1 MSIVPPCLHRG
12 RQCLAPSPF
21 CMQDTVCGGSGKLGR
36 SPGPRIPPVGL
47 HLDAGMG
54 KTREADTEQR
64 RLQSLQA
71 LEASR
76 ARYENLYQDAPDMFA
91 SVTVDTERVVQCNA
105 TLLRATG
112 FRRSEVIGR
121 PLQDLHDAA
130 GAADLAQALE
140 RVRAD
145 GRARDVE
152 LRLRRRDGTLLDV
165 SLSMALVRDEQKNY
179 YYRSIWRDVTD
190 RKRAEDA
197 LRRKQGELERSQD
210 ELQALAG
217 RLLTAQDDERRRIS
231 RELHDDVNQRLAM
244 LTLDVESLQA
254 GLSRS
259 QRETAE
265 RLGVIRDRLVELSD
279 DVHGLAY
286 GLHPS
291 VLDHL
296 GLKAA
301 LHSHVADL
309 QRHES
314 IRIGLHVGDSLERL
328 PADVAAC
335 LYRVAQ
341 AALRN
346 VVKHAHASRAT
357 VEVRRAEGGVRLSV
371 SDDGV
376 GFAGPTRS
384 SEGLGIVGMQERV
397 RLVGGRFALTSQ
409 VGEGS
414 SLTVCLP
421 LPGEDAGEE
430 DGEETASTTGG

>member
-1 MSIVPPCLHRG
+1 MPQR
-12 RQCLAPSPF
+12 R
-21 CMQDTVCGGSGKLGR
+21 
-36 SPGPRIPPVGL
+36 
-47 HLDAGMG
+47 DA
-54 KTREADTEQR
+54 DSEQR
-64 RLQSLQA
+64 QVQSLRA
-71 LEASR
+71 LEAAR

-112 FRRSEVIGR
+112 FRRHEVIGR
-121 PLQDLHDAA
+121 PLQDLHDA
-130 GAADLAQALE
+130 GCAADLAQALDKV
-140 RVRAD
+140 RVD

-152 LRLRRRDGTLLDV
+152 LRLRRHDGNLLDV

-197 LRRKQGELERSQD
+197 LRRKQAELERSQA

-231 RELHDDVNQRLAM
+231 RELHDDVNQRLAI

-254 GLSRS
+254 RVPRAPGA
-259 QRETAE
+259 TAK

-286 GLHPS
+286 DLHPS

-296 GLKAA
+296 GLRAA
-301 LHSHVADL
+301 LKSYVADL

-314 IRIGLHVGDSLERL
+314 IRIDLHVGDNLERL
-328 PADVAAC
+328 PPDVAAC

-346 VVKHAHASRAT
+346 VVKHAQANRVA
-357 VEVRRAEGGVRLSV
+357 VELEPVDGGVRLSV

-376 GFAGPTRS
+376 GFAVPARS

-397 RLVGGRFALTSQ
+397 RLVGGRFSLKSQ

-414 SLTVCLP
+414 RVTVWVP
-421 LPGEDAGEE
+421 LPRGDAGE
-430 DGEETASTTGG
+430 

>member
-1 MSIVPPCLHRG
+1 MP
-12 RQCLAPSPF
+12 
-21 CMQDTVCGGSGKLGR
+21 K
-36 SPGPRIPPVGL
+36 PR
-47 HLDAGMG
+47 D
-54 KTREADTEQR
+54 ADTERR

-71 LEASR
+71 LEAAR

-112 FRRSEVIGR
+112 FRRHEVIGQ
-121 PLQDLHDAA
+121 PLQDLHDT
-130 GAADLAQALE
+130 GCAADLAQALD
-140 RVRAD
+140 RVRVE
-145 GRARDVE
+145 GRARDIE
-152 LRLRRRDGTLLDV
+152 LRLRRQDGTLLDV
-165 SLSMALVRDEQKNY
+165 SLSVALIRDEQKNY

-197 LRRKQGELERSQD
+197 LRRKQAELERSQT

-254 GLSRS
+254 RVPRS
-259 QRETAE
+259 PGATAE

-296 GLKAA
+296 GLRAA
-301 LHSHVADL
+301 LESHVADL

-314 IRIGLHVGDSLERL
+314 IRIGLRVGDNLERL
-328 PADVAAC
+328 PPDVAAC

-346 VVKHAHASRAT
+346 VVKHARAGRVA
-357 VEVRRAEGGVRLSV
+357 VELEPVDDGVRLSV

-376 GFAGPTRS
+376 GFAVPARS
-384 SEGLGIVGMQERV
+384 SQGLGIVGMQERV
-397 RLVGGRFALTSQ
+397 RLVGGRFSLTSR
-409 VGEGS
+409 VDEGS
-414 SLTVCLP
+414 RVTVWVP
-421 LPGEDAGEE
+421 LPREDTGE
-430 DGEETASTTGG
+430 

>member
-1 MSIVPPCLHRG
+1 MD
-12 RQCLAPSPF
+12 
-21 CMQDTVCGGSGKLGR
+21 MQKARDADGKQAR
-36 SPGPRIPPVGL
+36 AKSVR
-47 HLDAGMG
+47 
-54 KTREADTEQR
+54 
-64 RLQSLQA
+64 A
-71 LEASR
+71 LEAAR

-112 FRRSEVIGR
+112 YRRTEVLGR
-121 PLQDLHDAA
+121 PVRELHDPGSAA
-130 GAADLAQALE
+130 ALGQALE
-140 RVRAD
+140 TARAD

-152 LRLRRRDGTLLDV
+152 LRLRRQDGNLLDV
-165 SLSMALVRDEQKNY
+165 SLSMALIRDERQNY

-190 RKRAEDA
+190 RKRAEVA
-197 LRRKQGELERSQD
+197 LRRKQAELERSQA

-254 GLSRS
+254 RVPRS
-259 QRETAE
+259 ARVTAE
-265 RLGVIRDRLVELSD
+265 RLGAIRDRLVELSD

-296 GLKAA
+296 GLRAA
-301 LHSHVADL
+301 LRSHVADL

-314 IRIGLHVGDSLERL
+314 IRIDLRIGDLAEPVP
-328 PADVAAC
+328 PAVAAC
-335 LYRVAQ
+335 LYHVAQ

-346 VVKHAHASRAT
+346 VVKHAHASGVT
-357 VEVRRAEGGVRLSV
+357 VDVAPADGGVRLAV

-376 GFAGPTRS
+376 GFAVPTRS
-384 SEGLGIVGMQERV
+384 CEGLGIVGMQERV
-397 RLVGGRFALTSQ
+397 RLAGGRFELASQ

-414 SLTVCLP
+414 RITVWAP
-421 LPGEDAGEE
+421 LPGAAAGKE
-430 DGEETASTTGG
+430 

>member
-1 MSIVPPCLHRG
+1 
-12 RQCLAPSPF
+12 
-21 CMQDTVCGGSGKLGR
+21 
-36 SPGPRIPPVGL
+36 
-47 HLDAGMG
+47 
-54 KTREADTEQR
+54 
-64 RLQSLQA
+64 
-71 LEASR
+71 
-76 ARYENLYQDAPDMFA
+76 MFA

-112 FRRSEVIGR
+112 YRRTEVLGR
-121 PLQDLHDAA
+121 PVRELHDPGSAA
-130 GAADLAQALE
+130 ALGQALE
-140 RVRAD
+140 TARAD

-152 LRLRRRDGTLLDV
+152 LRLRRQDGNLLDV
-165 SLSMALVRDEQKNY
+165 SLSMALIRDERQNY

-190 RKRAEDA
+190 RKRAEVA
-197 LRRKQGELERSQD
+197 LRRKQAELERSQA

-254 GLSRS
+254 RVPRS
-259 QRETAE
+259 ARVTAE
-265 RLGVIRDRLVELSD
+265 RLGAIRDRLVELSD

-296 GLKAA
+296 GLRAA
-301 LHSHVADL
+301 LRSHVADL

-314 IRIGLHVGDSLERL
+314 IRIDLRIGDLAEL
-328 PADVAAC
+328 VPPAVAAC
-335 LYRVAQ
+335 LYHVAQ

-346 VVKHAHASRAT
+346 VVKHAHASGVT
-357 VEVRRAEGGVRLSV
+357 VDVAPADGGVRLAV

-376 GFAGPTRS
+376 GFAVPTRS

-397 RLVGGRFALTSQ
+397 RLAGGRFELTSQ

-414 SLTVCLP
+414 RITVWAP
-421 LPGEDAGEE
+421 LPGAAAGKK
-430 DGEETASTTGG
+430 

>member
-1 MSIVPPCLHRG
+1 MPKR
-12 RQCLAPSPF
+12 R
-21 CMQDTVCGGSGKLGR
+21 
-36 SPGPRIPPVGL
+36 
-47 HLDAGMG
+47 DA
-54 KTREADTEQR
+54 DSEQR
-64 RLQSLQA
+64 QVQSLRA
-71 LEASR
+71 LEAAR

-112 FRRSEVIGR
+112 FRRHEVIGR
-121 PLQDLHDAA
+121 PLQDLHDA
-130 GAADLAQALE
+130 GCAADLAQALDKV
-140 RVRAD
+140 RVD

-152 LRLRRRDGTLLDV
+152 LRLRRHDGNLLDV

-197 LRRKQGELERSQD
+197 LRRKQAELERSQA

-231 RELHDDVNQRLAM
+231 RELHDDVNQRLAI

-254 GLSRS
+254 RVPRAPGA
-259 QRETAE
+259 TAK

-286 GLHPS
+286 DLHPS

-296 GLKAA
+296 GLRAA
-301 LHSHVADL
+301 LKSYVADL

-314 IRIGLHVGDSLERL
+314 IRIDLHVGDNLERL
-328 PADVAAC
+328 PPDVAAC

-346 VVKHAHASRAT
+346 VVKHAQANRVA
-357 VEVRRAEGGVRLSV
+357 VELEPVDGGVRLSV

-376 GFAGPTRS
+376 GFAVPARS

-397 RLVGGRFALTSQ
+397 RLVGGRFSLKSQ

-414 SLTVCLP
+414 RVTVWVP
-421 LPGEDAGEE
+421 LPRGDAGE
-430 DGEETASTTGG
+430 

>member
-1 MSIVPPCLHRG
+1 MRESRN
-12 RQCLAPSPF
+12 A
-21 CMQDTVCGGSGKLGR
+21 
-36 SPGPRIPPVGL
+36 GL
-47 HLDAGMG
+47 
-54 KTREADTEQR
+54 EQR
-64 RLQSLQA
+64 RLQSLRA
-71 LEASR
+71 LEAAR

-112 FRRSEVIGR
+112 FRRQEVLGR
-121 PLQDLHDAA
+121 PLVELHDVECAS
-130 GAADLAQALE
+130 DLSRALD

-152 LRLRRRDGTLLDV
+152 LRLRRRDDSFLDV
-165 SLSMALVRDEQKNY
+165 SLSMTLVRDERQNY

-197 LRRKQGELERSQD
+197 LRRKQAELERSQA

-254 GLSRS
+254 DAPLAPGA
-259 QRETAE
+259 TTE
-265 RLGVIRDRLVELSD
+265 RLTVIRNRLVELSD

-301 LHSHVADL
+301 LRSHVSDL
-309 QRHES
+309 QRHEA
-314 IRIGLHVGDSLERL
+314 IRIALRIGEIGEPL
-328 PADVAAC
+328 PPGVAAC

-346 VVKHAHASRAT
+346 VVKHARASRAT
-357 VEVRRAEGGVRLSV
+357 VEVEADGGGVRLSV
-371 SDDGV
+371 SDDGR
-376 GFAGPTRS
+376 GFAVPERS
-384 SEGLGIVGMQERV
+384 AEGLGILGMQERV
-397 RLVGGRFALTSQ
+397 RLVGGRFALTSTP
-409 VGEGS
+409 GDGS
-414 SLTVCLP
+414 RVTVWVP
-421 LPGEDAGEE
+421 LPGGGAGEGGGE
-430 DGEETASTTGG
+430 GDGEATTGPAGG

>member
-1 MSIVPPCLHRG
+1 MPN
-12 RQCLAPSPF
+12 
-21 CMQDTVCGGSGKLGR
+21 
-36 SPGPRIPPVGL
+36 PR
-47 HLDAGMG
+47 DA
-54 KTREADTEQR
+54 DSEQR
-64 RLQSLQA
+64 RLQSLRA
-71 LEASR
+71 LEAAR

-91 SVTVDTERVVQCNA
+91 SVTVDTEQVVQCNA

-112 FRRSEVIGR
+112 FRRQEVIGR
-121 PLQDLHDAA
+121 PLQDLHDS
-130 GAADLAQALE
+130 GCAADLAQALD

-152 LRLRRRDGTLLDV
+152 LRLRRQDGRLLDV
-165 SLSMALVRDEQKNY
+165 SLSMALIRDERQNY

-197 LRRKQGELERSQD
+197 LRRKQAELERSRA

-244 LTLDVESLQA
+244 LTLDVESLQV
-254 GLSRS
+254 GLPRSRP
-259 QRETAE
+259 ETAE

-301 LHSHVADL
+301 LRSHVSDL

-314 IRIGLHVGDSLERL
+314 IRIDLRIAGDVERL
-328 PADVAAC
+328 PPEVAAC

-346 VVKHAHASRAT
+346 VVKHAHAGRAT
-357 VEVRRAEGGVRLSV
+357 IEVRRAEGGVRLSV

-376 GFAGPTRS
+376 GFAVPMRS

-397 RLVGGRFALTSQ
+397 RLVGGRFTLTSR

-414 SLTVCLP
+414 SVTVRVPLP
-421 LPGEDAGEE
+421 LPGDDAGE
-430 DGEETASTTGG
+430 

>member
-1 MSIVPPCLHRG
+1 MEDMPKPRAADSEP
-12 RQCLAPSPF
+12 RQ
-21 CMQDTVCGGSGKLGR
+21 V
-36 SPGPRIPPVGL
+36 
-47 HLDAGMG
+47 
-54 KTREADTEQR
+54 
-64 RLQSLQA
+64 QSLRA
-71 LEASR
+71 LEAAR

-105 TLLRATG
+105 TMLRATG
-112 FRRSEVIGR
+112 FQRHEVIGR
-121 PLQDLHDAA
+121 PLQDLHDA
-130 GAADLAQALE
+130 GCAAILAQALDK
-140 RVRAD
+140 VRAD

-152 LRLRRRDGTLLDV
+152 LRLRRHDGNLLDV
-165 SLSMALVRDEQKNY
+165 SLSMALIRDEQQNY

-197 LRRKQGELERSQD
+197 LRRKQAELERSQA

-254 GLSRS
+254 RVSRAPGAS
-259 QRETAE
+259 AE

-279 DVHGLAY
+279 DVHRLAY

-296 GLKAA
+296 GLRAA
-301 LHSHVADL
+301 LKSHVADL
-309 QRHES
+309 QRRES
-314 IRIGLHVGDSLERL
+314 IRIDLHVGDNLERL
-328 PADVAAC
+328 PPDVAAC

-346 VVKHAHASRAT
+346 VVKHARANRVV
-357 VEVRRAEGGVRLSV
+357 VELKPVDGGVRLSV
-371 SDDGV
+371 SDNGV
-376 GFAGPTRS
+376 GFAVPARS

-397 RLVGGRFALTSQ
+397 RLVGGRFSLASQ
-409 VGEGS
+409 VDEGS
-414 SLTVCLP
+414 RVTVWVP
-421 LPGEDAGEE
+421 LPREDAGE
-430 DGEETASTTGG
+430 

>member
-1 MSIVPPCLHRG
+1 MD
-12 RQCLAPSPF
+12 
-21 CMQDTVCGGSGKLGR
+21 MQKARDADGKQAR
-36 SPGPRIPPVGL
+36 V
-47 HLDAGMG
+47 
-54 KTREADTEQR
+54 
-64 RLQSLQA
+64 QSVRA
-71 LEASR
+71 LEAAR

-112 FRRSEVIGR
+112 YRRTEVLGR
-121 PLQDLHDAA
+121 PVRELHDPGSAA
-130 GAADLAQALE
+130 ALGQALE
-140 RVRAD
+140 TARAD

-152 LRLRRRDGTLLDV
+152 LRLRRQDGNLLDV
-165 SLSMALVRDEQKNY
+165 SLSMALIRDERQNY

-190 RKRAEDA
+190 RKRAEVA
-197 LRRKQGELERSQD
+197 LRRKQAELERSQA

-254 GLSRS
+254 RVPRS
-259 QRETAE
+259 ARVTAE
-265 RLGVIRDRLVELSD
+265 RLGAIRDRLVELSD

-296 GLKAA
+296 GLRAA
-301 LHSHVADL
+301 LRSHVADL

-314 IRIGLHVGDSLERL
+314 IRIDLRIGDLAEPVP
-328 PADVAAC
+328 PAVAAC
-335 LYRVAQ
+335 LYHVAQ

-346 VVKHAHASRAT
+346 VVKHAHASGVT
-357 VEVRRAEGGVRLSV
+357 VDVAPADGGVRLAV

-376 GFAGPTRS
+376 GFAVPTRS

-397 RLVGGRFALTSQ
+397 RLAGGRFELASR

-414 SLTVCLP
+414 RVTVWAP
-421 LPGEDAGEE
+421 LPGDDAGKE
-430 DGEETASTTGG
+430 

>member
-1 MSIVPPCLHRG
+1 MD
-12 RQCLAPSPF
+12 
-21 CMQDTVCGGSGKLGR
+21 MQKAR
-36 SPGPRIPPVGL
+36 
-47 HLDAGMG
+47 DADG
-54 KTREADTEQR
+54 EQAR
-64 RLQSLQA
+64 AKSVRA
-71 LEASR
+71 LEAAR

-112 FRRSEVIGR
+112 YRRTEVLGR
-121 PLQDLHDAA
+121 PVRELHDPGSAA
-130 GAADLAQALE
+130 ALGQALE
-140 RVRAD
+140 TARAD

-152 LRLRRRDGTLLDV
+152 LRLRRQDGNLLDV
-165 SLSMALVRDEQKNY
+165 SLSMALIRDERQNY

-190 RKRAEDA
+190 RKRAEVA
-197 LRRKQGELERSQD
+197 LRRKQAELERSQA

-254 GLSRS
+254 RVPRS
-259 QRETAE
+259 ARVTAE
-265 RLGVIRDRLVELSD
+265 RLGAIRDRLVELSD

-296 GLKAA
+296 GLRAA
-301 LHSHVADL
+301 LRSHVADL

-314 IRIGLHVGDSLERL
+314 IRIDLRIGDLAEPVP
-328 PADVAAC
+328 PAVAAC
-335 LYRVAQ
+335 LYHVAQ

-346 VVKHAHASRAT
+346 VVKHAHASGVT
-357 VEVRRAEGGVRLSV
+357 VDVAPADGGVRLAV

-376 GFAGPTRS
+376 GFAVPTRS

-397 RLVGGRFALTSQ
+397 RLAGGRFELASQ
-409 VGEGS
+409 VGDGS
-414 SLTVCLP
+414 RITVWVP
-421 LPGEDAGEE
+421 LEKDGADEE
-430 DGEETASTTGG
+430 DGQTTAGPAGG